1 MLVAQTYVTFCNHMD
16 YAHHAPLSMEFS
28 RREPWSEL
36 PFSSPGDLPNPG
48 IKFVSPAL
56 QADSLQIKPPG
67 KPKDKQIFNYYKT
80 LRIRI

>member
-1 MLVAQTYVTFCNHMD
+1 MLVAQTYVTFCNHME
-16 YAHHAPLSMEFS
+16 YAHHTPLSMEFS
-28 RREPWSEL
+28 RQDSWIEL

-80 LRIRI
+80 LGIRI